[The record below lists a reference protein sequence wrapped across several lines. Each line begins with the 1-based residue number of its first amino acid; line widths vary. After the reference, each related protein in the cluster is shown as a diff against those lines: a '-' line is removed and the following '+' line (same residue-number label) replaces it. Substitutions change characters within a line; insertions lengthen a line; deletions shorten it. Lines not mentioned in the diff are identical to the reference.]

1 MNKPKHLLYGQL
13 HVYLRDLELMP
24 LNSKST
30 WPTHDHS
37 SPDSRSTCQPA
48 CRPSAYGAAQFIKS
62 KYILRVPFHFS
73 SSSVERRTDVYIYIC
88 CIKKTVLVKKRHF
101 YVKKLLFYKLSGCK
115 NTAFLQKYIFVKK
128 QLFYVKKLL
137 FYKLAACKN
146 TAFLCKKAAFLQN
159 IFL

>member
-1 MNKPKHLLYGQL
+1 MSICICICMHML
-13 HVYLRDLELMP
+13 H
-24 LNSKST
+24 
-30 WPTHDHS
+30 
-37 SPDSRSTCQPA
+37 
-48 CRPSAYGAAQFIKS
+48 
-62 KYILRVPFHFS
+62 
-73 SSSVERRTDVYIYIC
+73 
-88 CIKKTVLVKKRHF
+88 KKTVLVKKRHF
-101 YVKKLLFYKLSGCK
+101 YVKKLLFYKLLGCK